1 MKDRRVV
8 TLRGIEEKDIIC
20 VEIAAL
26 CHDLGHALLSH
37 FFDGDFIAKK
47 LPITDPYSGKVIT
60 EWNHEMASVLLI
72 DQILKKPEVKA
83 VLNGVYQ
90 LDEVDEIFIKE
101 LIDPEPLKNLK
112 ERI

>member
-1 MKDRRVV
+1 M
-8 TLRGIEEKDIIC
+8 
-20 VEIAAL
+20 EIAAL

-37 FFDGDFIAKK
+37 FFDGHFVSHK
-47 LPITDPYSGKVIT
+47 LPIKDPYSDEVIT

-72 DQILKKPEVKA
+72 ERILEKPEVKA

-90 LDEVDEIFIKE
+90 LDEFDEIFIKE

-112 ERI
+112 EGV